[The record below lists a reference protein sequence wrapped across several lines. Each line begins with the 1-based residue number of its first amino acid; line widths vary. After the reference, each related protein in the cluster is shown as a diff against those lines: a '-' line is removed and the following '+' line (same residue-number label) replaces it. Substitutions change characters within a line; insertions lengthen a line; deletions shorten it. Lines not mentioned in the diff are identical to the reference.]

1 MYCLRRRGLLLPYGV
16 PGGVCVLGE
25 GSCQNAGIRETLL
38 HVLMS
43 LPRKKLPIGIQNLR
57 EIREGGHYYVDKSGY
72 AVRLATEGK
81 YYFLSRPR
89 RFGKSLFLDTL
100 KELFEANRPLFEGL
114 YAAENWDWSTQH
126 PVIRVSFGTGNFS
139 SREGLDQRIRELLL
153 ENAER
158 LDVKQ
163 PPADSSIGGLFS
175 TLIRRARE
183 LHGERVVVLIDEYD
197 KPILDNIENAEVATA
212 MREGLRNLYSVLK
225 DADPHLRFVLLTG
238 VSKFSKV
245 SLFSGLNNLNDITLD
260 ARYSAL
266 CGYTEEDVDTVF
278 APELEGLGREQ
289 IREWYNGYNWTG
301 EPVYNPFDLLLLF
314 DKREFKAWWY
324 GTGTPT
330 FLMKLLARRERFL
343 PELQDLLVDDLLL
356 STFDVDNIPTESL
369 LFQTGYLTIGEKQ
382 NLSGS
387 ILYRLKYPNR
397 EVYQSLTDGLLR
409 DWTPTARETTVTRVR
424 LHDLLEKHDLAGIG
438 RLLAGFFESIPHQ
451 WYTNNPIAQYE
462 GYYASVFYAFFA
474 SLGLPITV
482 EESSN
487 AGRLDMAVRFR
498 ESVLIFE
505 FKLVDDEA
513 TPGGNS
519 ALAAIIERGYA
530 ERYRAE
536 GLPVDCVGIEFS
548 RKHRRIVAWDVG

>member
-1 MYCLRRRGLLLPYGV
+1 
-16 PGGVCVLGE
+16 
-25 GSCQNAGIRETLL
+25 
-38 HVLMS
+38 MS

-57 EIREGGHYYVDKSGY
+57 EIREGGRYYYVDKSGY

-114 YAAENWDWSTQH
+114 YAADHWDWSVQH
-126 PVIRVSFGTGNFS
+126 PVIRVSFA
-139 SREGLDQRIRELLL
+139 EGSLKNHEQLGLKMDELLRSNARRLGVEIREPTLSGRFRALI
-153 ENAER
+153 E
-158 LDVKQ
+158 DV
-163 PPADSSIGGLFS
+163 AG
-175 TLIRRARE
+175 
-183 LHGERVVVLIDEYD
+183 RVGRTVVILIDEYD

-212 MREGLRNLYSVLK
+212 MRDGLRDFYSVIK

-260 ARYSAL
+260 APYSAI
-266 CGYTEEDVDTVF
+266 CGYTEDDVDTVF
-278 APELEGLGREQ
+278 APELEGLDREQ

-301 EPVYNPFDLLLLF
+301 EAVYNPFDLLLLF

-324 GTGTPT
+324 STGTPT
-330 FLMKLLARRERFL
+330 FLMKLLTQRERFL

-356 STFDVDNIPTESL
+356 STFDVNNIPTESL
-369 LFQTGYLTIGEKQ
+369 LFQTGYLTIAEKQ

-387 ILYRLKYPNR
+387 TLYRLKYPNR
-397 EVYQSLTDGLLR
+397 EVYQSLTEGVLR
-409 DWTPTARETTVTRVR
+409 DWTPVARESTLARVK
-424 LHDLLEKHDLAGIG
+424 LHQLLEKHDLAGVG
-438 RLLAGFFESIPHQ
+438 RLMAGFYESIPHQ
-451 WYTNNPIAQYE
+451 WYTKNTIAQYE

-474 SLGLPITV
+474 SLGLEITL

-487 AGRLDMAVRFR
+487 AGRLDMVVRFR
-498 ESVLIFE
+498 ERAIIFE

-519 ALAAIIERGYA
+519 ALAAINERGYA
-530 ERYRAE
+530 ERWRAE
-536 GLPVDCVGIEFS
+536 GSPVDCVGIEFS
-548 RKHRRIVAWDVG
+548 RKQRRIVAWDVGSGTG

>member
-1 MYCLRRRGLLLPYGV
+1 
-16 PGGVCVLGE
+16 
-25 GSCQNAGIRETLL
+25 
-38 HVLMS
+38 MS
-43 LPRKKLPIGIQNLR
+43 PPRKKLPIGIQNLR
-57 EIREGGHYYVDKSGY
+57 EIREGGYYYVDKSGY
-72 AVRLATEGK
+72 AVRLANEGK

-100 KELFEANRPLFEGL
+100 KELFEANRALFKGL
-114 YAAENWDWSTQH
+114 YAADNWDWAVRH
-126 PVIRVSFGTGNFS
+126 PVIRVSFADGVGKDS
-139 SREGLDQRIRELLL
+139 DGLRRRMEDQLRQ
-153 ENAER
+153 NGER
-158 LDVKQ
+158 LGVAVN
-163 PPADSSIGGLFS
+163 PALDPASAFGE
-175 TLIRRARE
+175 LIRKSVSAHGQRA
-183 LHGERVVVLIDEYD
+183 VVLIDEYD
-197 KPILDNIENAEVATA
+197 KPILDNLENAEVATA

-245 SLFSGLNNLNDITLD
+245 SLFSGLNNLRDITLSTD
-260 ARYSAL
+260 YSAL
-266 CGYTEEDVDTVF
+266 CGYTEADVDTVF
-278 APELEGLGREQ
+278 APELKGLDRAE

-301 EPVYNPFDLLLLF
+301 EAVYNPFDLLLLF
-314 DKREFKAWWY
+314 QEREFKAWWY

-369 LFQTGYLTIGEKQ
+369 LFQAGYLTIGEKQ

-409 DWTPTARETTVTRVR
+409 DWTPAARETTVTRVK
-424 LHDLLEKHDLAGIG
+424 LHDLLEKHDLAGMG
-438 RLLAGFFESIPHQ
+438 RLMAGFFESIPHQ

-487 AGRLDMAVRFR
+487 AGRLDMVVRFWGGPALR
-498 ESVLIFE
+498 SSQSEGRVLIFE

-519 ALAAIIERGYA
+519 ALAAIGERGYA

-536 GLPVDCVGIEFS
+536 GIPVDCVGIEFS
-548 RKHRRIVAWDVG
+548 RKQRRIVAWDAL

>member
-1 MYCLRRRGLLLPYGV
+1 
-16 PGGVCVLGE
+16 
-25 GSCQNAGIRETLL
+25 
-38 HVLMS
+38 MS
-43 LPRKKLPIGIQNLR
+43 LPRKKLPIGIQTFSK
-57 EIREGGHYYVDKSGY
+57 IRDEGCYYVDKTRY
-72 AVRLATEGK
+72 ALQLAREGG

-114 YAAENWDWSTQH
+114 YAAENWDWSVKH

-197 KPILDNIENAEVATA
+197 KPILDNIEDPEVATA
-212 MREGLRNLYSVLK
+212 LREGLRNLYSVLK

-245 SLFSGLNNLNDITLD
+245 SLFSGLNNLYDITLD
-260 ARYSAL
+260 ADYSAL
-266 CGYTEEDVDTVF
+266 CGYTETDLDDVF
-278 APELEGLGREQ
+278 APELEGLDREQ
-289 IREWYNGYNWTG
+289 IRAWYNGYNWTG
-301 EPVYNPFDLLLLF
+301 EAVYNPFDLLQLF
-314 DKREFKAWWY
+314 KTRDFRAYWY
-324 GTGTPT
+324 ETGTPT
-330 FLMKLLARRERFL
+330 FLLKVLKQRPVFL
-343 PELQDLLVDDLLL
+343 PDLQEVRSTAQLL
-356 STFDVDNIPTESL
+356 STFDVGNMPVEAL
-369 LFQTGYLTIGEKQ
+369 MFQTGYLTIAETLRLGETTA
-382 NLSGS
+382 
-387 ILYRLKYPNR
+387 YRLSYPNR
-397 EVYQSLTDGLLR
+397 EVYQSLNESLLA
-409 DWTPTARETTVTRVR
+409 DWTTDLPLREPPQFK
-424 LHDLLEKHDLAGIG
+424 LYDLLLTHDLAGIG
-438 RLLAGFFESIPHQ
+438 RLMAGFFESIPHQ

-487 AGRLDMAVRFR
+487 AGRLDMVVRFGGR
-498 ESVLIFE
+498 ALIFE
-505 FKLVDDEA
+505 FKLVDNEA

-536 GLPVDCVGIEFS
+536 GLPVDCIGIEFS
-548 RKHRRIVAWDVG
+548 RQQRRIVAWDVA

>member
-1 MYCLRRRGLLLPYGV
+1 
-16 PGGVCVLGE
+16 
-25 GSCQNAGIRETLL
+25 
-38 HVLMS
+38 MS

-72 AVRLATEGK
+72 AVRLANEGK

-114 YAAENWDWSTQH
+114 HAAENWDWSVKH
-126 PVIRVSFGTGNFS
+126 PVIRVSFGDGVGK
-139 SREGLDQRIRELLL
+139 EAAGLARRIEDQLRQ
-153 ENAER
+153 NSTR
-158 LDVKQ
+158 LGVPVDTSLGL
-163 PPADSSIGGLFS
+163 ASAFGGL
-175 TLIRRARE
+175 IRGCRERYGQRA
-183 LHGERVVVLIDEYD
+183 VVLIDEYD
-197 KPILDNIENAEVATA
+197 KPILDNLENTEVAVA
-212 MREGLRNLYSVLK
+212 MREGLRDFYAVLK

-245 SLFSGLNNLNDITLD
+245 SLFSGLNNLYDITLD
-260 ARYSAL
+260 ADYSAL

-278 APELEGLGREQ
+278 APELEGLDRNR
-289 IREWYNGYNWTG
+289 IRDWYNGYNWTG
-301 EPVYNPFDLLLLF
+301 EAVYNPFDLLLLF
-314 DKREFKAWWY
+314 KGREFKAWWY

-382 NLSGS
+382 AFPSKT
-387 ILYRLKYPNR
+387 LYRLKYPNL
-397 EVYQSLTDGLLR
+397 EVYQSLMDGLLR
-409 DWTPTARETTVTRVR
+409 DWTPTAQAATQAQVR
-424 LHDLLEKHDLAGIG
+424 LYNLLEKHDLAGMG
-438 RLLAGFFESIPHQ
+438 RLMAGFFESIPHQ

-487 AGRLDMAVRFR
+487 AGRLDMVVRFGGGPALQGSQSEGR
-498 ESVLIFE
+498 ALIFE

-519 ALAAIIERGYA
+519 ALAAIKERGYA

-536 GLPVDCVGIEFS
+536 GVPVDCIGIEFS
-548 RKHRRIVAWDVG
+548 RKQRRIVAWDTL

>member
-1 MYCLRRRGLLLPYGV
+1 
-16 PGGVCVLGE
+16 
-25 GSCQNAGIRETLL
+25 
-38 HVLMS
+38 MS

-81 YYFLSRPR
+81 YYFFSRPR

-114 YAAENWDWSTQH
+114 YAAENWDWEVKH
-126 PVIRVSFGTGNFS
+126 PVIRVSFADAVGKDPATLPLRLREILAANARRLELELAGGTIVGDF
-139 SREGLDQRIRELLL
+139 GDLI
-153 ENAER
+153 ER
-158 LDVKQ
+158 TAQKYGQTMVL
-163 PPADSSIGGLFS
+163 
-175 TLIRRARE
+175 
-183 LHGERVVVLIDEYD
+183 LIDECD
-197 KPILDNIENAEVATA
+197 KPILDNIEDAEVATA
-212 MREGLRNLYSVLK
+212 MRDGLRDFYSVIK
-225 DADPHLRFVLLTG
+225 GADPHLRFVLLTG

-266 CGYTEEDVDTVF
+266 CGYTENDVDTVF
-278 APELEGLGREQ
+278 APELEALDRAE

-301 EPVYNPFDLLLLF
+301 EAVYNPFDLLLLF

-324 GTGTPT
+324 ATGTPT

-369 LFQTGYLTIGEKQ
+369 LFQTGYLTIAEKQ

-387 ILYRLKYPNR
+387 TLYRLKYPNR

-409 DWTPTARETTVTRVR
+409 DWTPVARETTVARVK
-424 LHDLLEKHDLAGIG
+424 LHDLLEKRDLAGIG
-438 RLLAGFFESIPHQ
+438 RLMAGFFKSIPHQ

-474 SLGLPITV
+474 SLGLEITV
-482 EESSN
+482 KESSN
-487 AGRLDMAVRFR
+487 AGRLDMVVRFR
-498 ESVLIFE
+498 GRALIFE

-519 ALAAIIERGYA
+519 ALAAIKERGYA
-530 ERYRAE
+530 ERYLAE
-536 GLPVDCVGIEFS
+536 GIPVDCVGIEFS
-548 RKHRRIVAWDVG
+548 RKQRHIVVWDTK

>member
-1 MYCLRRRGLLLPYGV
+1 
-16 PGGVCVLGE
+16 
-25 GSCQNAGIRETLL
+25 
-38 HVLMS
+38 MS
-43 LPRKKLPIGIQNLR
+43 LPRKKLPIGIQTFSK
-57 EIREGGHYYVDKSGY
+57 IREEDCYYVDKTRF
-72 AVRLATEGK
+72 AIQLAREGG

-114 YAAENWDWSTQH
+114 YAAENWDWSKAH
-126 PVIRVSFGTGNFS
+126 PVIRVSFGDGVGKTVDGLSLRIQDQLQQN
-139 SREGLDQRIRELLL
+139 SRRLNVPLDLGLGLGSAL
-153 ENAER
+153 
-158 LDVKQ
+158 
-163 PPADSSIGGLFS
+163 GG
-175 TLIRRARE
+175 LIRRCAERY
-183 LHGERVVVLIDEYD
+183 GERVVVLIDEYD
-197 KPILDNIENAEVATA
+197 KAILDNIENPEVALA
-212 MREGLRNLYSVLK
+212 MREGLRDFYAVLK
-225 DADPHLRFVLLTG
+225 DHDPYLRFVFLTG

-260 ARYSAL
+260 GRYSAL

-278 APELEGLGREQ
+278 APELKGLDREQ

-330 FLMKLLARRERFL
+330 FLMKVLTRRERFL

-369 LFQTGYLTIGEKQ
+369 LFQTGYLTIRRKQ

-397 EVYQSLTDGLLR
+397 EVYQSVNNGLLR
-409 DWTPTARETTVTRVR
+409 DWTPTAQATTQAQVK
-424 LHDLLEKHDLAGIG
+424 LYDFLEKRDLDGMG
-438 RLLAGFFESIPHQ
+438 RLMAGFFESIPHQ

-462 GYYASVFYAFFA
+462 GFYASVFYAFFA

-487 AGRLDMAVRFR
+487 AGRLDMVVRFR
-498 ESVLIFE
+498 ERAIIFE
-505 FKLVDDEA
+505 FKLVEDEA

-519 ALAAIIERGYA
+519 ALAAIVERGYA

-536 GLPVDCVGIEFS
+536 GISVDCIGIEFS
-548 RKHRRIVAWDVG
+548 RKQRRIVAWDVE

>member
-1 MYCLRRRGLLLPYGV
+1 
-16 PGGVCVLGE
+16 
-25 GSCQNAGIRETLL
+25 
-38 HVLMS
+38 MS

-72 AVRLATEGK
+72 AVRLANEGK

-100 KELFEANRPLFEGL
+100 KELFEANQALFEGL
-114 YAAENWDWSTQH
+114 YAADNWDWSKAH
-126 PVIRVSFGTGNFS
+126 PVIRISFGAGS
-139 SREGLDQRIRELLL
+139 LSDREQLGLKIDELLRANARRLGVEIREPTVSGRFRALI
-153 ENAER
+153 EDVAER
-158 LDVKQ
+158 T
-163 PPADSSIGGLFS
+163 GR
-175 TLIRRARE
+175 T
-183 LHGERVVVLIDEYD
+183 VVILIDEYD

-245 SLFSGLNNLNDITLD
+245 SLFSGLNNLRDITLD

-266 CGYTEEDVDTVF
+266 CGYTEEDVGTVF
-278 APELEGLGREQ
+278 APELEGLDRRQ

-301 EPVYNPFDLLLLF
+301 EAVYNPFDLLQLF
-314 DKREFKAWWY
+314 DLREFRAFWY
-324 GTGTPT
+324 ETGTPT
-330 FLMKLLARRERFL
+330 FLLRVLKQRPVFL
-343 PELQDLLVDDLLL
+343 PDLQQVRSTAQLL
-356 STFDVDNIPTESL
+356 STFDVDTIPAEAL
-369 LFQTGYLTIGEKQ
+369 MFQTGYLTIDETVR
-382 NLSGS
+382 LGS
-387 ILYRLKYPNR
+387 ATGYRLKYPNQ
-397 EVYQSLTDGLLR
+397 EVYQSLNESLLA
-409 DWTPTARETTVTRVR
+409 DWTAGVPHREPPQFK
-424 LHDLLEKHDLAGIG
+424 LYELLDAHNLVGVG
-438 RLLAGFFESIPHQ
+438 RLIAGFFESIPHH

-462 GYYASVFYAFFA
+462 GYYASVFYALFA

-487 AGRLDMAVRFR
+487 AGRLDMVVRFR
-498 ESVLIFE
+498 DRALIFE

-519 ALAAIIERGYA
+519 ALAAIEKRGYA

-536 GLPVDCVGIEFS
+536 GTPVDCIGIEFS
-548 RKHRRIVAWDVG
+548 RKQRRIVAWDAL

>member
-1 MYCLRRRGLLLPYGV
+1 
-16 PGGVCVLGE
+16 
-25 GSCQNAGIRETLL
+25 
-38 HVLMS
+38 MS

-57 EIREGGHYYVDKSGY
+57 EIREGGYYYVDKSGY
-72 AVRLATEGK
+72 AVRLANEGK

-114 YAAENWDWSTQH
+114 HAADNWDWSVKH
-126 PVIRVSFGTGNFS
+126 PVIRVSFGDAVGKDPADLPVRL
-139 SREGLDQRIRELLL
+139 REILAANARRMGLDLAGGTVVGDFGDLIERA
-153 ENAER
+153 AE
-158 LDVKQ
+158 K
-163 PPADSSIGGLFS
+163 
-175 TLIRRARE
+175 
-183 LHGERVVVLIDEYD
+183 HGQKVVLLIDEYD

-212 MREGLRNLYSVLK
+212 MRDGLRDFFSVIK
-225 DADPHLRFVLLTG
+225 GADPHLRFVLLTG

-245 SLFSGLNNLNDITLD
+245 SLFSGLNNLYDITLD
-260 ARYSAL
+260 ADYSAL

-278 APELEGLGREQ
+278 APELEGLDRDQ

-301 EPVYNPFDLLLLF
+301 EAVYNPFDLLLLF
-314 DKREFKAWWY
+314 KGREFKAWWY

-356 STFDVDNIPTESL
+356 STFDVDNISTESL

-387 ILYRLKYPNR
+387 TLYRLKYPNR

-409 DWTPTARETTVTRVR
+409 DWTPVARETTVARVK
-424 LHDLLEKHDLAGIG
+424 LHDLLEKHDLAGMG
-438 RLLAGFFESIPHQ
+438 RLMAGFFESIPHQ

-474 SLGLPITV
+474 SLGLPVTV

-487 AGRLDMAVRFR
+487 AGRLDMVVRFGDR
-498 ESVLIFE
+498 ALIFE
-505 FKLVDDEA
+505 FKLVDNEA

-536 GLPVDCVGIEFS
+536 GVPVDCVGIEFS
-548 RKHRRIVAWDVG
+548 RKQRRIVARDVA